1 LDNFWLRQHLI
12 RQCRTATWGKLRPAR
27 QKMNLYTHNNQLNM
41 SGLIHKLQLPLFPL
55 IFLETKNTNYHSL

>member
-1 LDNFWLRQHLI
+1 
-12 RQCRTATWGKLRPAR
+12 
-27 QKMNLYTHNNQLNM
+27 MNLYTHNNQLNM